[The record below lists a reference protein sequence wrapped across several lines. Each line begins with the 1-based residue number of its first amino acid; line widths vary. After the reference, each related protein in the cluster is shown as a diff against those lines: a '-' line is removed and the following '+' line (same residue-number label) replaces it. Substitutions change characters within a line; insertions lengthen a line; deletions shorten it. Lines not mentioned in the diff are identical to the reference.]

1 MYTDEEPIRQKVVK
15 RIDEEITSVQSKPNV
30 VSLEPVTTEVVTD
43 IHLNV
48 TTIQPTSN
56 VDSVEQEPTTMAEL
70 VDRNV
75 TTVQPKTDAAVMTH
89 WSVVNVTCN
98 CSQPAEVKNG
108 KFDVTYVTQTSLN
121 RFVLFSKEILSR
133 WNGPL
138 VISVCIRSED
148 ELSQLQSFLEE
159 AEFPPHFVVIPYLDT
174 SDHYPINKLRN
185 IAIEQV
191 ATSHY
196 LMTDIDLFP
205 AGDLYETIL
214 RIPDAELDAPKQ
226 AIVVPAYEVR
236 FDSDRFAFMNSSRG
250 MLRRVPPKCDDLEQC
265 WSKHLF
271 LIPHHK
277 NELMSCLQFGPC
289 KQFKEKMKTHVG
301 EEDAVH
307 L

>member
-1 MYTDEEPIRQKVVK
+1 MSRLRTFVIIAGLLFTLWVATTILMFSAGSPELNTHPPMYTDEEPIRQKVVK

-205 AGDLYETIL
+205 AGG
-214 RIPDAELDAPKQ
+214 AEWSHQRQ
-226 AIVVPAYEVR
+226 AISTRR
-236 FDSDRFAFMNSSRG
+236 FCAFRTRSWTLRNRRSSCPRTRCVSTATG
-250 MLRRVPPKCDDLEQC
+250 SR
-265 WSKHLF
+265 S
-271 LIPHHK
+271 
-277 NELMSCLQFGPC
+277 
-289 KQFKEKMKTHVG
+289 
-301 EEDAVH
+301 
-307 L
+307 

>member
-1 MYTDEEPIRQKVVK
+1 MVDAVNSRAGSPELNTHPPMYTDEEPIRQKVVK

-108 KFDVTYVTQTSLN
+108 KFDVTYVTQTSYILHLYVNRSLN
-121 RFVLFSKEILSR
+121 RFVLFAKEILSR
-133 WNGPL
+133 WNGFESSLVVIHRPL

-205 AGDLYETIL
+205 AGG
-214 RIPDAELDAPKQ
+214 AEWSHQRQ
-226 AIVVPAYEVR
+226 AISTRR
-236 FDSDRFAFMNSSRG
+236 FCAFRTRSWTLRNRRSSCPRTRCVSTATG
-250 MLRRVPPKCDDLEQC
+250 SR
-265 WSKHLF
+265 S
-271 LIPHHK
+271 
-277 NELMSCLQFGPC
+277 
-289 KQFKEKMKTHVG
+289 
-301 EEDAVH
+301 
-307 L
+307 